1 MIHDVRQIPRGGKT
15 AIYGTG
21 GRAAKLLELLRAHRP
36 DITPV
41 AFLDS
46 APKSAAHLGLPVFAG
61 ADAASAG
68 HDFVIIAAYRSD
80 EIAATLRQHGGG
92 RPVHIFLDLEA
103 ATRPKPPRKPGDT
116 ALTDAALG
124 HCGSLAEFR
133 ACLRRLPDKLHFTL
147 SSDCNCACIFCPCS
161 HKPRGGQLLD
171 PALFRRI
178 IAQMASLGILG
189 ADFSPIMGEGLLHP
203 QFLELLEAA
212 RAAGMRDIRITTNG
226 TLLPADPAQAR
237 RLLDLA
243 DAVSVSSPGLAP
255 EAYLKVF
262 RSGRYGAVLAGLEAL
277 GHAKLDGARG
287 RVNIC
292 LRTYRPF
299 EETFA
304 DQGFLRLLPLFKAGG
319 LFFDPA
325 DGSIEFDTW
334 AGAVDADAFSGAMR
348 VATGGVKPGE
358 PPCGMLLAPAA
369 TVLPDGSLRLCP
381 CRYQDDP
388 HDELVLGNLAD
399 EPLDALLFG
408 EAHRVLVERWC
419 RGELP
424 RVCRACAL
432 YTPPDPAWTGGA

>member
-1 MIHDVRQIPRGGKT
+1 MIHDVRQIPRSGRA

-21 GRAAKLLELLRAHRP
+21 GRAAKLLTLLRRHRP
-36 DITPV
+36 DIEPV

-46 APKSAAHLGLPVFAG
+46 APRSAAHLGLPVFAG
-61 ADAASAG
+61 AEAARAG
-68 HDFVIIAAYRSD
+68 HDFVIIAAYCYD
-80 EIAATLRQHGGG
+80 QIAQVLREHGGA

-103 ATRPKPPRKPGDT
+103 ATRPNPPREPADT
-116 ALTDAALG
+116 ALTGAVLAR
-124 HCGSLAEFR
+124 CGSLAEFR
-133 ACLRRLPDKLHFTL
+133 AGLRRLPDKLNFTL

-161 HKPRGGQLLD
+161 SRPRGGQFLD

-178 IAQMASLGILG
+178 AAQMAALGILG

-203 QFLELLEAA
+203 RFMDLLEAA
-212 RAAGMRDIRITTNG
+212 RETGMRDIRITTNG
-226 TLLPADPAQAR
+226 TLLPAEPAQAR

-243 DAVSVSSPGLAP
+243 DGISVSSPGLAP

-262 RSGRYGAVLAGLEAL
+262 RSGRYEAVMAGLEAL
-277 GHAKLDGARG
+277 GRAKLDGALG

-299 EETFA
+299 EETFE

-334 AGAVDADAFSGAMR
+334 AGAVDAEAFSGSMR
-348 VATGGVKPGE
+348 VATGGARPGE
-358 PPCGMLLAPAA
+358 PPCCMLLAPAA
-369 TVLPDGSLRLCP
+369 TVLPDGFLRLCP

-408 EAHRVLVERWC
+408 EAHRALVERWC

-432 YTPPDPAWTGGA
+432 YAPPNPAWTGGA